1 MKKIIFICFAL
12 PFITFMGCGSKEQ
25 DAPMASVSEILTQ
38 GEWTSV
44 TNLED
49 IDLDGT
55 FVEFGDDCEKDDHFV
70 FKTDLT
76 FQQKT
81 GATDCD
87 GGVGV
92 NAIAAEGDWSLEDAD
107 RTLVLHFFI
116 EDAKF
121 KIYSITDHEIKLG
134 MIEDTNPIGVITQ
147 QIIFKR

>member
-1 MKKIIFICFAL
+1 
-12 PFITFMGCGSKEQ
+12 
-25 DAPMASVSEILTQ
+25 MASVSEILTQ

-49 IDLDGT
+49 LDLDGT

-70 FKTDLT
+70 FKPDFT

-92 NAIAAEGDWSLEDAD
+92 NTIAAEGDWSLEDTD
-107 RTLVLHFFI
+107 QTLVLHFFPCH
-116 EDAKF
+116 
-121 KIYSITDHEIKLG
+121 T
-134 MIEDTNPIGVITQ
+134 TNQ
-147 QIIFKR
+147 QHHSPTTYHAHPAQS